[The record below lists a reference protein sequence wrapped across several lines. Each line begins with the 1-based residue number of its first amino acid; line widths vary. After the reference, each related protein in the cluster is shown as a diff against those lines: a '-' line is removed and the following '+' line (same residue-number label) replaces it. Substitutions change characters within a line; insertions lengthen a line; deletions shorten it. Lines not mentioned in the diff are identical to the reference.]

1 LGLAQV
7 EKLENAARALCREIE
22 EEGRPIPDIRFW
34 LISTGGFTGE
44 VQELV
49 RSRKDMYAS
58 NYDGINSIFK
68 AFGGNYSIPLFSK
81 DQAG

>member
-1 LGLAQV
+1 MSLTQV
-7 EKLENAARALCREIE
+7 KKLENAARALCREME
-22 EEGRPIPDIRFW
+22 EEGRPIPDIQFW

-49 RSRKDMYAS
+49 RSREDIFAS
-58 NYDGINSIFK
+58 DYDGINSIFK
-68 AFGGNYSIPLFSK
+68 AFGSNYSIPLFLK